1 MQVPGFYLAGAGTG
15 DLAQWPLMFG
25 SGHRAGRRGSA
36 LLVAFAL
43 LAFSVRAFLP
53 AGMMLAPER
62 GSLIAIKL
70 CTAEGYVDAV
80 VDAASGKVVH
90 DAGMP
95 DGGGKSSDGS
105 GKHPPCAF
113 AATPAL
119 AGPATG
125 AALAAKPFHVA
136 SVDFAAASAP
146 VPGRGLAAPPPW
158 STGPPH
164 IV

>member
-1 MQVPGFYLAGAGTG
+1 
-15 DLAQWPLMFG
+15 MFV
-25 SGHRAGRRGSA
+25 SGHRADRRGSA

-62 GSLIAIKL
+62 GSLITIKL
-70 CTAEGYVDAV
+70 CTADGYVEAV
-80 VDAASGKVVH
+80 MDTASGKVVH
-90 DAGMP
+90 DRGTS
-95 DGGGKSSDGS
+95 DGDGKSSDDS
-105 GKHPPCAF
+105 GKHLPCVF

-125 AALAAKPFHVA
+125 AVLADRPFHVA
-136 SVDFAAASAP
+136 SVVFVTASAP